1 MLGRH
6 FTSSLFMVAGCAM
19 GAGCLAM
26 PLLAVGPNFLIS
38 SIFLIIV
45 AIFSYYLALYSM
57 EIFILYKNDINISTI
72 VKKNFGNIGVVING
86 LINGIFMYTLLS
98 VYMTGGVDLL
108 NKTIL
113 PLINIHIN
121 NHMALILFMLIFL
134 PFFFRGASLVVKTNK
149 YVFYLKLLSFL
160 VVIFCGLFVFNSKSI
175 LSFNLINIQYIPR
188 ALPVFLGA
196 LWFHLLIPIIT
207 KLNDYDR
214 HRCKLVFK
222 FGLLIP
228 LVLYIL
234 WIGIILN
241 LIPREGTSRS
251 FYWILHNNL
260 SVGTMVSLALTNNQ
274 TSNIM
279 KFALNFFSNIA
290 LLTSFLTVGLSTY
303 DYMRD
308 LLNIRQTHYGITQ
321 NLVITM
327 LPPCFIVL
335 FFSNGFVMILQ
346 QAIILLLLTNI
357 FTILCVIKEH
367 RNLIIKPNKNC
378 LYLVLC
384 LLILFIILQL
394 LDNFSI
400 LPSFGF

>member
-1 MLGRH
+1 
-6 FTSSLFMVAGCAM
+6 
-19 GAGCLAM
+19 
-26 PLLAVGPNFLIS
+26 
-38 SIFLIIV
+38 
-45 AIFSYYLALYSM
+45 
-57 EIFILYKNDINISTI
+57 
-72 VKKNFGNIGVVING
+72 
-86 LINGIFMYTLLS
+86 
-98 VYMTGGVDLL
+98 
-108 NKTIL
+108 
-113 PLINIHIN
+113 
-121 NHMALILFMLIFL
+121 
-134 PFFFRGASLVVKTNK
+134 
-149 YVFYLKLLSFL
+149 
-160 VVIFCGLFVFNSKSI
+160 
-175 LSFNLINIQYIPR
+175 
-188 ALPVFLGA
+188 
-196 LWFHLLIPIIT
+196 
-207 KLNDYDR
+207 
-214 HRCKLVFK
+214 
-222 FGLLIP
+222 
-228 LVLYIL
+228 
-234 WIGIILN
+234 
-241 LIPREGTSRS
+241 
-251 FYWILHNNL
+251 
-260 SVGTMVSLALTNNQ
+260 MVSLALTNNQ

>member
-1 MLGRH
+1 LLGRH